1 LQIFVEN
8 IKIVKFLTKVIHN
21 EPVSSQE
28 YISQVFVTLICI
40 FSRGSLTLKLKFQSS
55 NFDNLKKFLFK
66 VATTIMNG
74 HQRFLPGK
82 LAYRLRKEKKICK
95 KKNN

>member
-1 LQIFVEN
+1 MKLVMAMISRQLFYLSGPMSVALNKTICLFIEQHSN
-8 IKIVKFLTKVIHN
+8 I
-21 EPVSSQE
+21 
-28 YISQVFVTLICI
+28 
-40 FSRGSLTLKLKFQSS
+40 RLKFQSS

-82 LAYRLRKEKKICK
+82 L
-95 KKNN
+95 